1 MHEKMVQ
8 MKKTKEEEFAAKDV
22 DIREL
27 QGRNG
32 YQDQQIRG
40 LEIAAIVEDTI
51 RLPFPQARST
61 AFRYPSY
68 WSACFATEHCDCM
81 TLHPLLITH
90 TGELFFF
97 DTMKMGKPYSKHPTC

>member
-1 MHEKMVQ
+1 MGTVSEMHEKMVQ
-8 MKKTKEEEFAAKDV
+8 MKKTKEEEFAAKDG

-32 YQDQQIRG
+32 YQDRQIRG
-40 LEIAAIVEDTI
+40 LEIAAIVED
-51 RLPFPQARST
+51 
-61 AFRYPSY
+61 
-68 WSACFATEHCDCM
+68 M